1 MSPEIRQEAKMG
13 WNSHIDAE
21 LSERLE
27 EVIEGG
33 FLDEDKTALGIAK
46 LVKDGGLDVLSE
58 KQRYVYDK
66 YVEPKL
72 YEV

>member
-1 MSPEIRQEAKMG
+1 MG
-13 WNSHIDAE
+13 LNSHIDVE

-27 EVIEGG
+27 EVIEAGL
-33 FLDEDKTALGIAK
+33 LDEDKTALGIAR
-46 LVKDGGLDVLSE
+46 LVIDGGLGVLSD

-66 YVEPKL
+66 YVKPKR